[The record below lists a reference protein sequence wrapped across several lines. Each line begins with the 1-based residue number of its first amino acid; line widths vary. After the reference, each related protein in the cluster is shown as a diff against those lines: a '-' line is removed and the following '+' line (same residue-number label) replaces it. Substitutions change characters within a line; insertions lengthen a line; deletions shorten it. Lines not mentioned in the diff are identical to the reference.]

1 MNDSEELQ
9 AIEVPITWKQ
19 MEVMEWMHITLQKK
33 EYTHNGAW
41 LDLTNIALN

>member
-1 MNDSEELQ
+1 MIVKNYRQLKSPSLE
-9 AIEVPITWKQ
+9 KQ

-33 EYTHNGAW
+33 EYTHNRAW